1 MVTAGSHDKSMF
13 SLIMSFVPSIVP
25 WFTKKIFSVISLPFF
40 VNFQVFFFFFLS
52 IQYTL
57 HICYHVTITGVIFC
71 SGISAHT
78 ALCKIFPTFIVK

>member
-40 VNFQVFFFFFLS
+40 VNFQGFFFFFCPFSILYTFVTTSLS
-52 IQYTL
+52 L
-57 HICYHVTITGVIFC
+57 V
-71 SGISAHT
+71 
-78 ALCKIFPTFIVK
+78 

>member
-25 WFTKKIFSVISLPFF
+25 WFTKKKKKFSVISLPFF
-40 VNFQVFFFFFLS
+40 VYFQGFFLVYS
-52 IQYTL
+52 ICSL
-57 HICYHVTITGVIFC
+57 HVCCHITITGIVFC

-78 ALCKIFPTFIVK
+78 ALCRIFPTFIVK